1 LTPKISKKPLSI
13 FFKNILVMFRG
24 TLISQVIA
32 VIGSLFLAKIY
43 GEEAYGFFGVFI
55 SIISIVS
62 IISTLQ
68 LDKCIVLSKH
78 KKESINWFNFLLII
92 IPFISFLISFLLFL
106 VSIYF
111 FDNKLELSII
121 LPATLGSLIFAFN
134 VINESFFTFNKEFST
149 ISNSK
154 IFLTIG
160 NVLLQFIL
168 YSYYNLYGLIIGF
181 LISQTL
187 LLLYYLFKNR
197 GAISKTNFNEIK
209 KGIKTNANIV
219 KYLLPSNTINSL
231 ANHLMPILILT
242 FFGAKEAG
250 VYFFSIKILGTPL
263 FLISSSIS
271 QVYFQKSSKL
281 LEENKNELLKL
292 TKKIIT
298 TNLLLMLGFL
308 LLVNTIGM
316 YVLEYFFDENWSNLR
331 LYTLIL
337 SILIFTRTSFNP
349 ISSLIVV
356 LNKNLESLIFN
367 IYLFIINLI
376 AIYVGYLYNDITITI
391 FILAIF
397 GGIGYLLLL
406 TYFLNHLKTI
416 TKNNV

>member
-1 LTPKISKKPLSI
+1 
-13 FFKNILVMFRG
+13 MFRG
-24 TLISQVIA
+24 SFISQVIA
-32 VIGSLFLAKIY
+32 IIGTLFLAKIY
-43 GEEAYGFFGVFI
+43 GEEAYGFFGVFM

-62 IISTLQ
+62 ILSTLQ
-68 LDKCIVLSKH
+68 LDKCIITSKH
-78 KKESINWFNFLLII
+78 KKVSINWFNFLLFLV
-92 IPFISFLISFLLFL
+92 PLISISVSILLFLISN
-106 VSIYF
+106 YF
-111 FDNKLELSII
+111 FDKRLDSNIII
-121 LPATLGSLIFAFN
+121 LATIGSLTFALN
-134 VINESFFTFNKEFST
+134 LINENYFTFNKQFST
-149 ISNSK
+149 ISNARV
-154 IFLTIG
+154 FLTIG

-168 YSYYNLYGLIIGF
+168 YTYYSLYGLIIGF
-181 LISQTL
+181 LISQL
-187 LLLYYLFKNR
+187 LLLIYYLFKNR
-197 GAISKTNFNEIK
+197 IVITTINFKEIK
-209 KGIKTNANIV
+209 YGIKSNASIV

-271 QVYFQKSSKL
+271 QVYFQKSSEL
-281 LEENKNELLKL
+281 LKENNNELLKL
-292 TKKIIT
+292 TKKIVT

-308 LLVNTIGM
+308 ILVNTIGM
-316 YVLEYFFDENWSNLR
+316 YILEYFFNENWNNLR

-337 SILIFTRTSFNP
+337 SILIFARTSFNP
-349 ISSLIVV
+349 ISNLIVV

-376 AIYVGYLYNDITITI
+376 AIYVGYLNNDITVTI

-406 TYFLNHLKTI
+406 AYFLNHLKAI

>member
-1 LTPKISKKPLSI
+1 
-13 FFKNILVMFRG
+13 MFRG
-24 TLISQVIA
+24 SFISQIIA
-32 VIGSLFLAKIY
+32 IIGTLFLAKFY

-62 IISTLQ
+62 ITSTLQ
-68 LDKCIVLSKH
+68 LDKCIVTATN

-92 IPFISFLISFLLFL
+92 IPLISILISILLFL
-106 VSIYF
+106 ASSCF
-111 FDNKLELSII
+111 FNYKLDFTII
-121 LPATLGSLIFAFN
+121 LLATLGSLVFALN
-134 VINESFFTFNKEFST
+134 AINESYFTFNKEFST

-154 IFLTIG
+154 VFLTIG
-160 NVLLQFIL
+160 NVLLQFTL
-168 YSYYNLYGLIIGF
+168 YFYYNLFGLIIGF
-181 LISQTL
+181 LISQL
-187 LLLYYLFKNR
+187 LLLFYYLFKNR
-197 GAISKTNFNEIK
+197 SIITKTNFKEIK
-209 KGIKTNANIV
+209 NGLKTNASIV

-231 ANHLMPILILT
+231 ANHLMPILILS

-271 QVYFQKSSKL
+271 KVYFQKSSEL
-281 LEENKNELLKL
+281 LTENKSDLLKL
-292 TKKIIT
+292 TKNIVT
-298 TNLLLMLGFL
+298 TNLILMLTFL
-308 LLVNTIGM
+308 IVINTVGM
-316 YVLEYFFDENWSNLR
+316 YILEHFFDEKWNNLR

-337 SILIFTRTSFNP
+337 SILIFARTSFNP

-367 IYLFIINLI
+367 IYLFIINLV

-397 GGIGYLLLL
+397 GGVGYLLLL
-406 TYFLNHLKTI
+406 AYFLNYLKTI